1 MDIKAYSVD
10 NAAEALG
17 LEPEDILDLVKTGD
31 LGAIQTKT
39 KTIIPIAAI
48 DNFLCGFSTKP
59 STSLDNVGD
68 SLVTST
74 QSSVKGAVEVS
85 EIKVYFSKVKGDK
98 KHNYIAQ
105 LIVDGER
112 VKSKRVISKDEG
124 NEWGKSYAV
133 ENGYMTPESEVKNVQ
148 ELSKDPLFRDY
159 AEAFLKEGF
168 GNGTSVTKKGYY
180 DAMKSIIKEIGDF
193 RLSEITF
200 DVVKKM
206 FGKFSERYVQ
216 NTMNKQFLVLNKALT
231 NAYVDKLIPVDVM
244 SGFYDKFGKHN
255 FDYPTSQKRKKP
267 VVGFTDEQVDWLVT
281 ASKNYPEVYPII
293 QVFLSTGVRPSEL
306 RGMLWKNVDWESKT
320 ITVESRIVREYETL
334 SLDYQS
340 TPVQKSKEGVKNS
353 RARKSVREDIGIR
366 ELPLTDDA
374 IEALKEWKKYVQGN
388 PDYEYFKDSKYIF
401 PSRTGEFMSETAL
414 KMRFQRFLNSS
425 GLGKK
430 MHFTP
435 YMFRHTFCTRMALNG
450 APEAITK
457 QMMGDTSSVI
467 VNSVYTNI
475 DKARGIKEARKYI

>member
-48 DNFLCGFSTKP
+48 DNFLCAFSTNS
-59 STSLDNVGD
+59 STNLDSDGD
-68 SLVTST
+68 CQVTSE
-74 QSSVKGAVEVS
+74 QSKSKGAVEVS
-85 EIKVYFSKVKGDK
+85 EIKVYFTKVKNDK

-133 ENGYMTPESEVKNVQ
+133 ENGYMTSESEVENAQ
-148 ELSKDPLFRDY
+148 TLSKDPLFRDY
-159 AEAFLKEGF
+159 AESFLKEGF

-231 NAYVDKLIPVDVM
+231 NYFYV
-244 SGFYDKFGKHN
+244 
-255 FDYPTSQKRKKP
+255 
-267 VVGFTDEQVDWLVT
+267 
-281 ASKNYPEVYPII
+281 
-293 QVFLSTGVRPSEL
+293 
-306 RGMLWKNVDWESKT
+306 WK
-320 ITVESRIVREYETL
+320 
-334 SLDYQS
+334 
-340 TPVQKSKEGVKNS
+340 
-353 RARKSVREDIGIR
+353 
-366 ELPLTDDA
+366 
-374 IEALKEWKKYVQGN
+374 
-388 PDYEYFKDSKYIF
+388 
-401 PSRTGEFMSETAL
+401 M
-414 KMRFQRFLNSS
+414 
-425 GLGKK
+425 
-430 MHFTP
+430 
-435 YMFRHTFCTRMALNG
+435 
-450 APEAITK
+450 
-457 QMMGDTSSVI
+457 
-467 VNSVYTNI
+467 
-475 DKARGIKEARKYI
+475 